1 MKRDA
6 SGAKWEEQP
15 LEWPRAVGRVDL
27 LMAALDVRK
36 RRQRRRRSAMVMS
49 GVTVVLLAGFAWFL
63 VPQRTQPA
71 DHALVAARA
80 AVVTA
85 PERQTLPDGSI
96 VEFNTGAEISVEFK
110 ADAADLRRVTLR
122 GGGAHFQV
130 AHDAARP
137 FVVEVRGVQFQAVGT
152 AFFVEV
158 DSSSI
163 EMLVTEGKVAVVRAT
178 PAVESSSPSPGA
190 AVAETSLLL
199 EVGQAVFVDTT
210 EPTVFAPRVL
220 SPSASERA
228 EKLAWR
234 VPRLQFNETR
244 LAEIVVLIARY
255 GGTRIKLAHPEL
267 GQLEITGALRADNV
281 EPLLQMLESNYQ
293 IRVKRLPGGEIE
305 LHRGH

>member
-1 MKRDA
+1 MKRDS
-6 SGAKWEEQP
+6 SGPQWEEQP
-15 LEWPRAVGRVDL
+15 LEWPRAIGRVDL
-27 LMAALDVRK
+27 LMAALEVRK
-36 RRQRRRRSAMVMS
+36 RRQRRRRLAMAMS
-49 GVTVVLLAGFAWFL
+49 GVAVVLLAGIVWPL
-63 VPQRTQPA
+63 VPQRTRPM
-71 DHALVAARA
+71 DHALVARS
-80 AVVTA
+80 AVVMT
-85 PERQTLPDGSI
+85 PERQTLPDGSL
-96 VEFNTGAEISVEFK
+96 VELNTGAEISVEFK
-110 ADAADLRRVTLR
+110 ADSADLRRVALR

-163 EMLVTEGKVAVVRAT
+163 AMLVTEGKVAVRRAT
-178 PAVESSSPSPGA
+178 PAVGSSSPAPGA

-199 EVGQAVFVDTT
+199 EVGQAVVVDTM
-210 EPTVFAPRVL
+210 ERTVFAPTVL
-220 SPSASERA
+220 SLSASERA

-244 LAEIVVLIARY
+244 LSEVVVLLAQH
-255 GGTRIKLAHPEL
+255 GGTRIRLAHPEL

-281 EPLLQMLESNYQ
+281 EPLLQMLESNYP

-305 LHRGH
+305 LHAGH